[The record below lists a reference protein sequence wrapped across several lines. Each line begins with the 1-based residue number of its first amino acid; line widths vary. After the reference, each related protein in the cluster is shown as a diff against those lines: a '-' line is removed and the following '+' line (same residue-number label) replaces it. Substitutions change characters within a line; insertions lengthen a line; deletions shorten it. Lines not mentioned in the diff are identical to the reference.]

1 MAASNAI
8 SAFGISFEIDD
19 GLGVYDQI
27 GEVTDITAPNQQI
40 EDIDVTHHASPGRTR
55 EYIAG
60 LNEPGEMS
68 VEINWIPS
76 DASDVII
83 QTLKTNGTK
92 RNMRITWP
100 NAVTWTFLGYVKG
113 FEPGNPI
120 DGKLAATVTVKV
132 AGATA
137 IA

>member
-8 SAFGISFEIDD
+8 SAFGIIFEIDD
-19 GLGVYDQI
+19 GLAVFDTI
-27 GEVTDITAPNQQI
+27 GEVIDITSPNQQV

-68 VEINWIPS
+68 VEINWIPG
-76 DASDVII
+76 DASDVIV
-83 QTLKTNGTK
+83 QALKSSGAK
-92 RNMRITWP
+92 RDMRITWP

-120 DGKLAATVTVKV
+120 DGKLSATVTVKV